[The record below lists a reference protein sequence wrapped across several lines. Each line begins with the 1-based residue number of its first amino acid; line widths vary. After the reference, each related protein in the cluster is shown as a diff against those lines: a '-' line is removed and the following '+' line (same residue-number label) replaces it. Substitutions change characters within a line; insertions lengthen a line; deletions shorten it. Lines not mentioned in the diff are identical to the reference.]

1 MASWWR
7 SIRLP
12 SGHSSAS
19 SSSAILKIQSYA
31 VVPGRSEV
39 ASPEPITTG
48 RGFSIAD
55 RHLGGG
61 VQNDGTGRVG
71 TRVRSVFGIDLLR
84 YFLTVAKSSYDRISL
99 DSPQRP
105 GIMFPPPHVDLDA
118 MRNHFRRL
126 PVERADDAGRRADDE
141 TVVWE
146 GLALGNDGAGADDRI
161 GADPCPVEK
170 D

>member
-71 TRVRSVFGIDLLR
+71 TRVRSVFGIDLG
-84 YFLTVAKSSYDRISL
+84 FLTVAKSPYNRISL
-99 DSPQRP
+99 DFSQRP
-105 GIMFPPPHVDLDA
+105 GKIG
-118 MRNHFRRL
+118 
-126 PVERADDAGRRADDE
+126 RASCRE
-141 TVVWE
+141 SV
-146 GLALGNDGAGADDRI
+146 
-161 GADPCPVEK
+161 
-170 D
+170 